1 MQLKALKDIL
11 TTQESMSIQLP
22 NGSFIPA
29 HYHITE
35 LGLNTRHFIDCGGTV
50 RTQQKANFQVW
61 VANDTD
67 HRLSAAKLL
76 GIIKKA
82 EKVLDLSEDL
92 EIEVE
97 YQHDTIGK
105 YDLHY
110 TNGVFQLANT
120 QTACLA
126 EDACGIPETQQ
137 SSFISLEALS
147 GTEAVACCS
156 PQGGC
161 C

>member
-1 MQLKALKDIL
+1 MQLKALKSIL
-11 TTQESMSIQLP
+11 QTQENMSVQMP
-22 NGSFIPA
+22 DGSFIPA

-50 RTQQKANFQVW
+50 RAHSKANFQVW
-61 VANDTD
+61 VANDTG
-67 HRLSAAKLL
+67 HRLSAAKLS
-76 GIIKKA
+76 GIIRKA
-82 EKVLDLSEDL
+82 EKVLELAEDL

-97 YQHDTIGK
+97 YQQATIGK

-110 TNGVFQLANT
+110 KDGVFQLVNT
-120 QTACLA
+120 KTACLA
-126 EDACGIPETQQ
+126 EDACGIPEAQQ
-137 SSFISLEALS
+137 SSFISLEAMS
-147 GTEAVACCS
+147 GSEAAACCS